1 MQKRLYEYKLSLYT
15 KAVQV
20 QNALIE
26 KLKDELNLERSERKY
41 VMELNEKLQD
51 VIRKLRGDLNR

>member
-1 MQKRLYEYKLSLYT
+1 M
-15 KAVQV
+15 